1 MPRLSLT
8 MKFLSNF
15 AVLGVAAA
23 FSRAEAE
30 EVCTPADTIVDCAH
44 EECANYVPGS
54 CYNTTYR
61 YQNLIPDM
69 SACYGETYEEFH
81 NASLLWNERVNRG
94 IPAIASALGS
104 GMIEGKHMAIDI
116 ALGFDHWDI
125 IGRMIEEIL
134 AEDPDDPHALS
145 VKAMYSNEN
154 VIPNVTVA
162 DVPSIL
168 DHMYQV
174 VPNSARMVDQAIA
187 DVTMIWN
194 LEFLHPLTSIS
205 IEECGVGMDSE
216 NLTELFPDFRC
227 QDIPADYNPRELAV
241 VVFGASEGYALD
253 ARINATR
260 ALAERYPQA
269 TIIASGGALATEK
282 TEGDLI
288 FDALPEYQDRIVV
301 DPMARDTIGNAIFV
315 AGWLKENDIG
325 NLFIVTS
332 TWHIARATLALRG
345 VLAREGMHPKT
356 YLVATG

>member
-1 MPRLSLT
+1 
-8 MKFLSNF
+8 
-15 AVLGVAAA
+15 
-23 FSRAEAE
+23 
-30 EVCTPADTIVDCAH
+30 
-44 EECANYVPGS
+44 
-54 CYNTTYR
+54 
-61 YQNLIPDM
+61 
-69 SACYGETYEEFH
+69 
-81 NASLLWNERVNRG
+81 
-94 IPAIASALGS
+94 
-104 GMIEGKHMAIDI
+104 MIEGKHMAIDI

-134 AEDPDDPHALS
+134 AEDPNDPHALS

-162 DVPSIL
+162 DVPTIL
-168 DHMYQV
+168 DHMYEV
-174 VPNSARMVDQAIA
+174 VPKSARIVDQAIA
-187 DVTMIWN
+187 EVTMIWN

-216 NLTELFPDFRC
+216 YLTELFPDFRC
-227 QDIPADYNPRELAV
+227 QDIPAYYNPRELAV

-260 ALAERYPQA
+260 ALAKRYPQA

-282 TEGDLI
+282 TEG
-288 FDALPEYQDRIVV
+288 EDRIVV

>member
-1 MPRLSLT
+1 
-8 MKFLSNF
+8 
-15 AVLGVAAA
+15 
-23 FSRAEAE
+23 
-30 EVCTPADTIVDCAH
+30 
-44 EECANYVPGS
+44 
-54 CYNTTYR
+54 
-61 YQNLIPDM
+61 
-69 SACYGETYEEFH
+69 
-81 NASLLWNERVNRG
+81 
-94 IPAIASALGS
+94 
-104 GMIEGKHMAIDI
+104 MIEGKHMAIDI